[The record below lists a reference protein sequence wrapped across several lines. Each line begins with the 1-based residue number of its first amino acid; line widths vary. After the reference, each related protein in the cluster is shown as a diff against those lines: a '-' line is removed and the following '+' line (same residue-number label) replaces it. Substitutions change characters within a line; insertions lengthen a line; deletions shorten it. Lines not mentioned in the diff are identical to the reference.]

1 MPWRPHTHTWNET
14 ERYGK
19 SEWGGQVGSVWEY
32 PCGNGSSHWFPGPW
46 WPKAQTQAAH
56 FPSNIV
62 LELID
67 TGWVH
72 ITIITLNLRYP
83 RETEELKWMRL
94 VELADPME
102 RYPRCWLGFK
112 GSPSFSPGFSSR
124 GRRERK
130 ERWEGVGADK
140 SILHFWPKRI
150 LWWSDSEMPWGR
162 RGRKSLGR
170 IELLCF
176 LVVPLDVLPQLPG

>member
-19 SEWGGQVGSVWEY
+19 SEWGDQVEGVWEY

-72 ITIITLNLRYP
+72 ITAIILNLRYP

-94 VELADPME
+94 VELEDPME

-124 GRRERK
+124 GRRQK
-130 ERWEGVGADK
+130 
-140 SILHFWPKRI
+140 
-150 LWWSDSEMPWGR
+150 GR
-162 RGRKSLGR
+162 RDERVWEQTSQYYISGPRGFSDGQTQKCPGGGGEGKVSA
-170 IELLCF
+170 ELNSS
-176 LVVPLDVLPQLPG
+176 VS